1 VRARFEKKTHE
12 LNVTTISMA
21 ILMLFNNTDTLT
33 YKEMLDV
40 LEINEVELK
49 KNLQSLACGK
59 YKILLKSPKGRE
71 IEENDVL
78 SFNSAFTAPLTRL
91 KVQMVASRPEN
102 EQESLETQEK
112 VEEDRKHQIEACVV
126 RIMKSRKKLDHNN
139 LVAEVTK
146 QLSARFNPNPAVIKK
161 RIENLIDREYL
172 ERSKEDIRVY
182 NYLA

>member
-1 VRARFEKKTHE
+1 V
-12 LNVTTISMA
+12 
-21 ILMLFNNTDTLT
+21 LT
-33 YKEMLDV
+33 
-40 LEINEVELK
+40 
-49 KNLQSLACGK
+49 
-59 YKILLKSPKGRE
+59 
-71 IEENDVL
+71 
-78 SFNSAFTAPLTRL
+78 FNSTFTAPLTRL
-91 KVQMVASRPEN
+91 KVQMIASRPEN

-146 QLSARFNPNPAVIKK
+146 QLSARFNPNPSVIKK